1 MRNRVEPVEEAVESD
16 NIVSR
21 GIHTNG
27 KDGGPSKK
35 RRSGEWDVCEEKST
49 SHKAFI
55 FIVVEVQNSTRFKP
69 SFVLKQN
76 APG

>member
-16 NIVSR
+16 NIVSCV
-21 GIHTNG
+21 IHTNG
-27 KDGGPSKK
+27 GDGGPSKK
-35 RRSGEWDVCEEKST
+35 RRSGEWDVGEEKST
-49 SHKAFI
+49 GHKAFI

-76 APG
+76 APS